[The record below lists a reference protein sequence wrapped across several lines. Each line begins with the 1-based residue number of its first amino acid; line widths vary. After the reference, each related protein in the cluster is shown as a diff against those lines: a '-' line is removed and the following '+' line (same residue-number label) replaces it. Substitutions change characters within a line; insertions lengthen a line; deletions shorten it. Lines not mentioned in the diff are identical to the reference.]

1 MNSPHLCL
9 AALIPQRWLRSIVS
23 CLVVFSAVLTSASAQ
38 NGLITG
44 RVSNA
49 ATGAYLESATVAV
62 EGSTLQTVTARGGD
76 YSLQVP
82 PGRHTLVVG
91 YTGLDSERTTV
102 EVAAGGVVSTNFT
115 LTSGIY
121 KLEPITVQGL
131 REGSALAL
139 QQQRLAENF
148 KTVAATD
155 TFGNPAAN
163 PGELLQ
169 RLPGVTIDVGAGEAT
184 GMYIRGLGTSFI
196 SLLMDGNNI
205 AASVG
210 TSAARDFNL
219 AQLATNNIAS
229 AEVIRAPLPDQ
240 QANAIAGYVNLVT
253 RRAFDSAGRRTEL
266 TVGTRFTDRGYND
279 TPGKDKVG
287 LDLLSLVY
295 SDAFDVLGSRRNLGV
310 AFNATRRVTNTL
322 TEEHGPVLLG
332 ATAAYILPTATNGL
346 TSPLIRGW
354 GASDTY
360 VTPVIQYN
368 FGLNLD
374 YKLGPDTYVYLK
386 NSYNSNGPNKKSGY
400 MRMNTNSST
409 AVADY
414 APGSTYDF
422 QTALPV
428 PASIFQT
435 VVGGVRKKFQS
446 YGSSAGMEHKL
457 FNRSATLTADVSY
470 SYAHTWY
477 PAQVAVT
484 SVVRGVG
491 WSLDRRGAD
500 SWDPKFA
507 QTAGPSIYDPANYTP
522 TGYTHQEFD
531 AWNWRK
537 GARLDFRKNFDGDL
551 AFYAKTGLRFDHDR
565 REQDLANFVH
575 TYAGTA
581 GITPFVGA
589 QYKQN
594 GGSIGPIPFIA
605 FPFYTRGSQDIITN
619 RSLWTQTAADAFNT
633 TINERA
639 SDAEMEELISAAY
652 LQLGARFGKLRVT
665 AGFRGERTDLESKAY
680 QRITAP
686 SAQSTLNT
694 ALSPAENVIR
704 AGRQLAGGQ
713 RKTESDYQNF
723 FPGLHLNY
731 ELLPKLQLRTS
742 YNKSITRPAV
752 AALLPFNQ
760 VNDDLATVSAGN
772 PNLKPFT
779 SDNFEVAVQK
789 YFEPVGMFEVSV
801 FLKEIENYT
810 RAFASPIGS
819 GTDNGFDGQY
829 AGYTLT
835 TSRNIGRAR
844 IRGFE
849 IRYEQQF
856 SFLPGFWGGFGTY
869 ANFSYTQAQGDFG
882 GTFTKSTLENQRPRA
897 ANGGLSYIGHG
908 LQARLLANWEGRF
921 FRTVSA
927 TGLTDVTADPRFI
940 VDFKGQY
947 RINKRYE
954 LYLDVQNL
962 TNEWVYTQVRHA
974 GDIKGLKFYSQRM
987 GIIYSTGVRMSF

>member
-1 MNSPHLCL
+1 MIPLGSSRARSSARFLGAGMLLVLFIAYPLR
-9 AALIPQRWLRSIVS
+9 AAD
-23 CLVVFSAVLTSASAQ
+23 SAT
-38 NGLITG
+38 GTITG

-49 ATGAYLESATVAV
+49 ATGSYLESAAVAI
-62 EGSTLQTVTARGGD
+62 EGSTVQTATARGGEFT
-76 YSLQVP
+76 LVVP
-82 PGRHTLVVG
+82 AGRHTLVVG
-91 YTGLDSERTTV
+91 YTGLDVAREPV
-102 EVAAGGVVSTNFT
+102 EVSPGATVTRDIS

-121 KLEPITVQGL
+121 KLEAVTVTGL

-196 SLLMDGNNI
+196 SLLMDGNNV
-205 AASVG
+205 ASSVG

-229 AEVIRAPLPDQ
+229 AEVIRAPLPEH

-253 RRAFDSAGRRTEL
+253 RRAFDSASRRIDFTL
-266 TVGTRFTDRGYND
+266 GTRFTDRGYNA
-279 TPGKDKVG
+279 TPGKDKPG

-295 SDAFDVLGSRRNLGV
+295 TDAFDVLGSRRNFGV
-310 AFNATRRVTNTL
+310 AFNATQRITNTL
-322 TEEHGPVLLG
+322 TEENGPVLLG

-360 VTPVIQYN
+360 VTPVKQHN

-374 YKLGPDTYVYLK
+374 YKLGPRTEVYLK
-386 NSYNSNGPNKKSGY
+386 NTYNANGPNKKSGY
-400 MRMNTNSST
+400 MRMNTTSGT
-409 AVADY
+409 AVTDY

-422 QTALPV
+422 QTALPL

-435 VVGGVRKKFQS
+435 VVGGVRKKFES
-446 YGSSAGMEHKL
+446 YGSSAGLQHKFL
-457 FNRSATLTADVSY
+457 EASAILDADLSF
-470 SYAHTWY
+470 SKAHVWY

-491 WSLDRRGAD
+491 WSLDRRGQK
-500 SWDPKFA
+500 SWHPRFT
-507 QTAGPSIYDPANYTP
+507 QTAGPSIYDAANYTP

-531 AWNWRK
+531 AWNQRRS
-537 GARLDFRKNFDGDL
+537 ARIDLRKNFAGNL
-551 AFYAKTGLRFDHDR
+551 SFYAKTGLRFDRDAR
-565 REQDLANFVH
+565 QQDLANFIY
-575 TYAGTA
+575 TYSGPA
-581 GITPFVGA
+581 GITPYVGA
-589 QYKQN
+589 AYKQN
-594 GGSIGPIPFIA
+594 GGRIGPIPFIA
-605 FPFYTRGSQDIITN
+605 FPFYTGGPQDILTN
-619 RSLWTQTAADAFNT
+619 RAVWTQTAADAFNT

-639 SDAEMEELISAAY
+639 SDAEMKELISAAY
-652 LQLGARFGKLRVT
+652 LQMGARFGKLRVT
-665 AGFRGERTDLESKAY
+665 AGLRGERTDFESKAY
-680 QRITAP
+680 QRITAA
-686 SAQSTLNT
+686 SAGATLNA
-694 ALSPAENVIR
+694 ALSPAENVVR
-704 AGRQLAGGQ
+704 ANRQFANGQ
-713 RKTESDYQNF
+713 RKVESDYQEY
-723 FPGLHLNY
+723 FPGIHFNY
-731 ELLPKLQLRTS
+731 EPVAKLQLRAS

-752 AALLPFNQ
+752 AALLPITQ

-772 PNLKPFT
+772 PDLKPFT

-810 RAFASPIGS
+810 RGFVSPIGS

-829 AGYTLT
+829 AGYSLT
-835 TSRNIGRAR
+835 TTRNIGRAR

-849 IRYEQQF
+849 VRYEQQF
-856 SFLPGFWGGFGTY
+856 SFLPGFWRGFGTY

-882 GTFTKSTLENQRPRA
+882 GTFTKATLENQRPRA

-921 FRTVSA
+921 YRTVSA
-927 TGLTDVTADPRFI
+927 NGLTDVTADPRFI
-940 VDFKGQY
+940 VDFKAQY
-947 RINKRYE
+947 RISRRFE

-962 TNEWVYTQVRHA
+962 TNEYVFTQVRNA
-974 GDIKGLKFYSQRM
+974 GDIKGLKFYGQRM
-987 GIIYSTGVRMSF
+987 GTIYSTGIKMSF